1 MLTSLSRL
9 LYTSWVVCE
18 IFERME
24 IENLEVVLLCPS
36 EINRKKQDKELKI
49 GTDDFD
55 VKYAVQ
61 ESDKIEFH
69 GLFHKKEKA
78 IEKNL
83 NSSLSENQNNNNIN
97 SVFQFRQKNYL
108 LKLNLINGRFIAT
121 LKLTCILNSLK
132 TSITQSF
139 RIWFFRPI
147 MNTFVVERP
156 PSFYA
161 I

>member
-61 ESDKIEFH
+61 ESDKIEFQ

-78 IEKNL
+78 IEK
-83 NSSLSENQNNNNIN
+83 I
-97 SVFQFRQKNYL
+97 
-108 LKLNLINGRFIAT
+108 
-121 LKLTCILNSLK
+121 
-132 TSITQSF
+132 
-139 RIWFFRPI
+139 
-147 MNTFVVERP
+147 
-156 PSFYA
+156 
-161 I
+161 